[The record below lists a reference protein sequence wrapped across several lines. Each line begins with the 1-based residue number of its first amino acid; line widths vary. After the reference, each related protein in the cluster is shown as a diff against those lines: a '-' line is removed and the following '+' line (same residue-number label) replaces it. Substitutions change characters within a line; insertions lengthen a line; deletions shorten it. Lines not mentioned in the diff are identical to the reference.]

1 MTAQK
6 LIKLRKTDMEEL
18 GFGTEAMK
26 KIKVCKTCGCKC
38 DAKAV
43 KCDICSS
50 PLPEKSLF
58 DEYYESNHH
67 CDDCRIVLNRFARF
81 CPQCG
86 KKL

>member
-6 LIKLRKTDMEEL
+6 LIKLRQTDMEEL
-18 GFGTEAMK
+18 GFGTEARK
-26 KIKVCKTCGCKC
+26 KIKVCKTCG
-38 DAKAV
+38 
-43 KCDICSS
+43 DICSS
-50 PLPEKSLF
+50 PLPDKSLF

-67 CDDCRIVLNRFARF
+67 CDDCRIVLPGSAHY